1 MKCNHE
7 KWKIVCRDCNEEIP
21 KEFIESD
28 EEELIANIAKT
39 ITALLRRK
47 SN

>member
-1 MKCNHE
+1 MKCSHE
-7 KWKIVCRDCNEEIP
+7 KQKIVCRLCNEEIP

-28 EEELIANIAKT
+28 DEELVANIAKT